1 MIEQILTLVLPSA
14 GLTGGIFAIVL
25 AAAISRAKKDAEVKR
40 AERLRLEILRLEG
53 EERTSELLFAML
65 RLVRGIGSEAELN
78 QVEKAYI
85 EYLDDCKNLKNEI
98 IGTHTL
104 N

>member
-25 AAAISRAKKDAEVKR
+25 AAAIKRAKKDADLKR
-40 AERLRLEILRLEG
+40 RERLRLEILRLEG
-53 EERTSELLFAML
+53 EERIHELLIAML
-65 RLVRGIGSEAELN
+65 RLVRGSGSETELN
-78 QVEKAYI
+78 LAEKAYI
-85 EYLDDCKNLKNEI
+85 EYLENCKTLKNEI
-98 IGTHTL
+98 IGTHTY